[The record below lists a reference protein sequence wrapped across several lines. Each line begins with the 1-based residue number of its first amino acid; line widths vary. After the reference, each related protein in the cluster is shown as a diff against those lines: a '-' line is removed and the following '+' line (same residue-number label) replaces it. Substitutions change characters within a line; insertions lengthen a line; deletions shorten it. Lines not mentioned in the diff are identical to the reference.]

1 MPLLKT
7 MYFHYHD
14 EVVHGKGSLLGK
26 CLGMTGTLPI
36 SASVWLYVFHAREN
50 LFQAGNGQ
58 WREWNHDDSIEWH
71 LLEFPNHQGLQKLVA
86 YLNAIYRNEKAL
98 HRYDTTYEGFE
109 WIDAN
114 DSQQS
119 TLTYM
124 RKDPDSG
131 DMILVGLNFTPIPR
145 YNYRVG
151 CLLPVSG
158 ENCSTVMR
166 ICRQWP
172 YFGGENHRFP
182 ILADPIHSDTA
193 PLIVYLKLD
202 THDTL
207 HQVFSSGRY
216 RMDDPFWKEKLVD
229 LLTDNLSI
237 GTRCETDHP
246 HTMRWMVL

>member
-1 MPLLKT
+1 
-7 MYFHYHD
+7 
-14 EVVHGKGSLLGK
+14 
-26 CLGMTGTLPI
+26 MTGEICQSPP
-36 SASVWLYVFHAREN
+36 SVWLYVFHAREKL
-50 LFQAGNGQ
+50 LFQGGEIGQ

-151 CLLPVSG
+151 VPVAGFWRELFNSDAKEYAGSG
-158 ENCSTVMR
+158 M
-166 ICRQWP
+166 
-172 YFGGENHRFP
+172 
-182 ILADPIHSDTA
+182 
-193 PLIVYLKLD
+193 
-202 THDTL
+202 
-207 HQVFSSGRY
+207 
-216 RMDDPFWKEKLVD
+216 
-229 LLTDNLSI
+229 
-237 GTRCETDHP
+237 ETSAA
-246 HTMRWMVL
+246 